1 MFSEKHTTVEREI
14 AMKRVLVTGGSGF
27 IGTNVVE
34 SFLATMDEVLSI
46 DIQDPQNKKH
56 NKVFKRVD
64 ILDKRLLEGIFKDFA
79 PTHVV
84 HLAARTDLHEKRSLE
99 GYNTNIQ
106 GVRNMIDAI
115 CCQSSVCRCI
125 FASTKLVCPT
135 DYAVKSQ
142 DDYCPDTL
150 YGQSKVMG
158 EKIVKNSTTM
168 QCDWCIVRPTSIWG
182 PWCYIPY
189 GKFFRMIAKGYYF
202 HPGGVNPPKSFGYV
216 GNTVFQIRKLLDA
229 DREQINRKVL
239 YLSDYEIFT
248 IKDWADMI
256 SMKLRNK
263 RIKIV
268 PQAFV
273 CLLAWGG
280 DLLKLCGIKEPPF
293 SSFRLR
299 NMRADTTGI
308 PLEPIKQITGPLPYS
323 MEQGV
328 EETIAWMLQ
337 VQKLLSKR

>member
-1 MFSEKHTTVEREI
+1 MI
-14 AMKRVLVTGGSGF
+14 NPRVLISGGSGF

-34 SFLATMDEVLSI
+34 SHLASGHEVLSI
-46 DIQDPQNKKH
+46 DIKTPQKREH
-56 NKVFKRVD
+56 SKVFKRVD
-64 ILDKRLLEGIFKDFA
+64 ILDKKSLEEIFKHFA

-115 CCQSSVCRCI
+115 GCQSSVCRCI

-135 DYAVKSQ
+135 DYMVKSTE
-142 DDYCPDTL
+142 DYCPDTL

-158 EKIVKNSTTM
+158 EKIVKNAAEM
-168 QCDWCIVRPTSIWG
+168 QCNWCIIRPTSIWG

-202 HPGGVNPPKSFGYV
+202 HPGGANPPKSFGYV

-229 DREQINRKVL
+229 DREQINRKVF

-248 IKDWADMI
+248 IKDWADTI
-256 SMKLRNK
+256 SMMWKNRRVK
-263 RIKIV
+263 TI
-268 PQAFV
+268 PQSV
-273 CLLAWGG
+273 TRLLAWGG
-280 DLLKLCGIKEPPF
+280 DLLKFCSVNEPPF

-299 NMRADTTGI
+299 NMWADTTSI
-308 PLEPIKQITGPLPYS
+308 PLEPIKQIANPLPYS

-328 EETIAWMLQ
+328 EETIAWLQ
-337 VQKLLSKR
+337 KHNLIG